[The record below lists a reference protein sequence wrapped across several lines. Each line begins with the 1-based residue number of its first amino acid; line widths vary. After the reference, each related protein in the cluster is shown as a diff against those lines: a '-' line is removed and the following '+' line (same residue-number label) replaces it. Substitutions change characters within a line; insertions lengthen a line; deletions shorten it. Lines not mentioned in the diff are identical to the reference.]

1 MEPVSEKFTIQLL
14 IGSQIHH
21 LVVNRND
28 EKIFRDA
35 ATYINEKFNQYRQ
48 RYQNQ
53 SNDKHTALT
62 LIDMAVQI
70 LQNKENNDTQPFLQS
85 MEQLTTELEE
95 TLGESPSN
103 PS

>member
-14 IGSQIHH
+14 IGNQIHH
-21 LVVNRND
+21 LVVPRDN

-35 ATYINEKFNQYRQ
+35 AVYINEKFNQYRQ

-62 LIDMAVQI
+62 LIDLAIQI
-70 LQNKENNDTQPFLQS
+70 LQTKENNDTQPFIDS
-85 MEQLTTELEE
+85 MAKLTAEMEE
-95 TLGESPSN
+95 VLGE
-103 PS
+103 

>member
-1 MEPVSEKFTIQLL
+1 MDPVSEKFTIQLL

-21 LVVNRND
+21 LVVNRTD

-85 MEQLTTELEE
+85 MEQLTAEIEE
-95 TLGESPSN
+95 TLGETPST